1 MIMAKALVERAE
13 LAAGYTVSRIVKGGW
28 HLAGGHGVIDRQ
40 QAIVDM
46 AAFVEAGITT
56 FDCADHYTGVEELIG
71 DFRAAYP
78 SLAGLVQ
85 VHTKCVPDYERM
97 TSCDRPYLQSII
109 DRSLRRLRVERL
121 DLVQFHWWNY
131 AQPGYVEAMAV
142 LKDLQL
148 DGKIR
153 YLGLNNSNTARTEE
167 LLDAGIPLLSTQIQ
181 YSPID
186 TRPERGLAKLC
197 AVRGVAL
204 LCYGSI
210 AGGFIA
216 QRWLGQPEPSE
227 SSAPF
232 ENRSLTKYKL
242 IIEDAGGWAWFQT
255 LLQTLA
261 TIAQAHGVQIAQVA
275 TRWVLDQAQVACA
288 IVGATSSRHLN
299 ENLRVFDLKLSAEEH
314 ARIRSVMAARENLAG
329 DVYDLERDKTGRHGR
344 IMRYNLNVG
353 KF

>member
-1 MIMAKALVERAE
+1 MIAATVERME
-13 LAAGYTVSRIVKGGW
+13 LAPGYSVSRIVKGGW
-28 HLAGGHGVIDRQ
+28 HLAGGHGSIDRR
-40 QAIVDM
+40 QAIIDM
-46 AAFVEAGITT
+46 AEFVEAGITT

-78 SLAGLVQ
+78 SLAAAVQ
-85 VHTKCVPDYERM
+85 IHTKCVPDYQRM
-97 TSCDRPYLQSII
+97 TSCDRPYLQGII
-109 DRSLRRLRVERL
+109 DRSLQRLRVEQL
-121 DLVQFHWWNY
+121 DLVQFHWWNF
-131 AQPGYVEAMAV
+131 AQQGYIEAMAV
-142 LKDLQL
+142 LKDLQR

-153 YLGLNNSNTARTEE
+153 YLGLNNSNTTRTRE

-186 TRPERGLAKLC
+186 TRPERGLLQLSAQ
-197 AVRGVAL
+197 RQVAL

-216 QRWLGQPEPSE
+216 ERWLGAPELSE
-227 SSAPF
+227 ADGSF

-242 IIEDAGGWAWFQT
+242 IIEDAGGWVWFQT

-261 TIAQAHGVQIAQVA
+261 MIANTHNVEIAQVA
-275 TRWVLDQAQVACA
+275 TRWVLDRPQVVCA
-288 IVGATSSRHLN
+288 IVGATSTRHWR
-299 ENLRVFDLKLSAEEH
+299 ENLRVFELRLSADEH
-314 ARIRSVMAARENLAG
+314 ATIREVMRVRTELAG

-353 KF
+353 QH